1 MRRSGSASHYE
12 YPLKQ
17 CETVDM
23 DIPAFPTQLF
33 GTALQPGSVALVG
46 AGPGDPG
53 LLTLRG
59 WSLLQQ
65 ADAVVYD
72 RLVADE
78 IIEMLPQDCER
89 HYVGKRSGHHSLPQD
104 QINLLLLGLA
114 HRGRRVVRL
123 KGGDPFIFGRGAEE
137 LDLLLRHGIPCQVI
151 PGITAASGCTTYAGI
166 PLTHR
171 DLAQACVFVTGHLQN
186 DGRLDLDW
194 AALASDRHTLVFY
207 MGLGNLEE
215 IARRL
220 MENGL
225 CATTPAALISH
236 GTQQSQQVLR
246 GELRTLPQ
254 LATQHRFD
262 PPTLIV
268 IGKVVAL
275 FDEAMLA
282 NFRQP
287 ITVQSIGKVGL
298 CA

>member
-1 MRRSGSASHYE
+1 M
-12 YPLKQ
+12 
-17 CETVDM
+17 
-23 DIPAFPTQLF
+23 
-33 GTALQPGSVALVG
+33 
-46 AGPGDPG
+46 
-53 LLTLRG
+53 
-59 WSLLQQ
+59 
-65 ADAVVYD
+65 
-72 RLVADE
+72 
-78 IIEMLPQDCER
+78 
-89 HYVGKRSGHHSLPQD
+89 
-104 QINLLLLGLA
+104 
-114 HRGRRVVRL
+114 VRL

-225 CATTPAALISH
+225 CTTTPAALISH